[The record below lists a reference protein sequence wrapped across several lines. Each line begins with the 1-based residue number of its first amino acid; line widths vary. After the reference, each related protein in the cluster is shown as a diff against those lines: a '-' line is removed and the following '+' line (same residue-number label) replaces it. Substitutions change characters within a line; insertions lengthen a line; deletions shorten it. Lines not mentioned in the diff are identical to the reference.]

1 MWWCGRV
8 IIALSQRYR
17 ERESLTIKMVLIRFQ
32 LPTFPNHIILP
43 LCLQLHHVPNAPVA
57 ASRRYTHCSS
67 ISIRVG
73 HVWRLPEQKT
83 RMWQQII
90 SASSITKFLIKLT
103 GKNSLKNSPKI
114 LTLLKLVYIYLNF
127 LFYLFLFFIVW
138 RRQWNWIARQI
149 QFVFIHFYL
158 FIQWCI
164 QSLHSNS
171 QIKVENNWD
180 YFKWTQMPAWTLNI
194 NTKWTWSLTVD
205 RTCFYGGWAVLETLE

>member
-1 MWWCGRV
+1 MWWCCRV
-8 IIALSQRYR
+8 IIVSALSQRYR
-17 ERESLTIKMVLIRFQ
+17 ERESLTIKTVLIRFQ

-73 HVWRLPEQKT
+73 HVWRLPEQKR

-103 GKNSLKNSPKI
+103 GKNSLKNSPQNSNPSVTC
-114 LTLLKLVYIYLNF
+114 LYIF
-127 LFYLFLFFIVW
+127 EFFVLP
-138 RRQWNWIARQI
+138 
-149 QFVFIHFYL
+149 VFIFYCLKETVKLNCPSNSICFYFYFYL

-164 QSLHSNS
+164 QTLHSNL

-180 YFKWTQMPAWTLNI
+180 YFKLTQMTAWTLNI

-205 RTCFYGGWAVLETLE
+205 RTCF

>member
-8 IIALSQRYR
+8 IIVSALSQRYR

-103 GKNSLKNSPKI
+103 GKNILKNSPQNSNPSETCLYI
-114 LTLLKLVYIYLNF
+114 FEFFVLPVFIFYCLKETVKLNCPSNSICFYPF
-127 LFYLFLFFIVW
+127 LFVHTMMYSIFAF
-138 RRQWNWIARQI
+138 
-149 QFVFIHFYL
+149 QFTD
-158 FIQWCI
+158 
-164 QSLHSNS
+164 
-171 QIKVENNWD
+171 KGR
-180 YFKWTQMPAWTLNI
+180 K
-194 NTKWTWSLTVD
+194 
-205 RTCFYGGWAVLETLE
+205 